1 MYDAVKLA
9 CIVLVDDMLQC
20 CPTLLPNQVAV
31 VFLASSSP
39 WPQRQQQRR
48 PGLGSNGMLL
58 EAQLHG
64 EEIDSSRFAPLL
76 RCQPSPS
83 PDARHEQGHSG
94 HAPHVPTPR
103 LHCTVR
109 QYPQSLSY
117 AHANRGRRQR
127 QPSHHYS
134 YQRQRKSII
143 PPLPQDAPSKSYALL
158 HNCPHHRKRTG
169 RAFEQLLQFGWK
181 AKSGTGGVFR
191 GVPR

>member
-1 MYDAVKLA
+1 MYDAAKLA

-31 VFLASSSP
+31 VFLASIFALAP
-39 WPQRQQQRR
+39 R
-48 PGLGSNGMLL
+48 PTTAAVGLGSNGMPL
-58 EAQLHG
+58 EAQFHS

-94 HAPHVPTPR
+94 HAPHVPMPR

-109 QYPQSLSY
+109 QHPQSLSY
-117 AHANRGRRQR
+117 AHANRDRRQR

-134 YQRQRKSII
+134 YQRQRKPTI
-143 PPLPQDAPSKSYALL
+143 PPHPQDAAPKSYALP
-158 HNCPHHRKRTG
+158 HKCPHHRTTLTIRVESQK
-169 RAFEQLLQFGWK
+169 WYK
-181 AKSGTGGVFR
+181 AESFAEN
-191 GVPR
+191 PSASD